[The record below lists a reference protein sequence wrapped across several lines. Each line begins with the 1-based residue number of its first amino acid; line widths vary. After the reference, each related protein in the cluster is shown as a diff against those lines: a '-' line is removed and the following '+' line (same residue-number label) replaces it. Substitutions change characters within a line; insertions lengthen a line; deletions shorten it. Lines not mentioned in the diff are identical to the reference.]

1 MDEAV
6 DEVMDEMYSKVA
18 DRGLLKADIAAMVT
32 QAISSNINFFG
43 SLALVDHL
51 MSPKRNEVTT
61 ISLSLCSAIEQSGSR
76 SNMHHYYTYYHIFNQ
91 KDEGR
96 WETY

>member
-18 DRGLLKADIAAMVT
+18 NRGLLKADIAAMVT

-43 SLALVDHL
+43 SLA
-51 MSPKRNEVTT
+51 
-61 ISLSLCSAIEQSGSR
+61 
-76 SNMHHYYTYYHIFNQ
+76 
-91 KDEGR
+91 
-96 WETY
+96 